1 MIVNHH
7 TDLWARC
14 RIERLTMIDSEVEWS
29 SSAEIAL
36 NMTEDEQ
43 FLGVPQ
49 ITQVTQGGV
58 AGRNSAIAFLVA
70 LLRASA
76 ISNIYE
82 LL

>member
-49 ITQVTQGGV
+49 ITLK
-58 AGRNSAIAFLVA
+58 GR
-70 LLRASA
+70 
-76 ISNIYE
+76 
-82 LL
+82 